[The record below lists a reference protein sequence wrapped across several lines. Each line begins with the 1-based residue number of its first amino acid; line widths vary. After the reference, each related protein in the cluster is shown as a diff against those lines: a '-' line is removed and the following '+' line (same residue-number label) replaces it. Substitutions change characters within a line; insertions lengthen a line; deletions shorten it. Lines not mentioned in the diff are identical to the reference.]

1 MTSPDMHTLAGAFA
15 VNALS
20 EHERARF
27 QRHLDECAS
36 CTQEVRELRATAA
49 KLGAAVAEDPPPELK
64 ERVLAQVRAT
74 RQQPPGTGADPVE
87 RSRRSA
93 GAPRWMVAVAAAAA
107 VVGLALAGVF
117 AGMTMSTQDE
127 LTTAQQQLEQARER
141 YAPVADLLA
150 APDLRVAHN
159 SSSIGGAGIVLASQ
173 AQDRMMFMGS
183 DLPDQG
189 ATRDYELWRMDSE
202 GTPHSAGL
210 LDEGTSVPIV
220 MASGVENTS
229 MMAVTVEPEG
239 GSPDGAPSSNP
250 IIMIPM
256 SV

>member
-27 QRHLDECAS
+27 QRHLQECES
-36 CTQEVRELRATAA
+36 CSQEVRELRATAA
-49 KLGAAVAEDPPPELK
+49 KLGLAVAEDPPPELK

-74 RQQPPGTGADPVE
+74 RQQPPRSGEDPGE

-93 GAPRWMVAVAAAAA
+93 GAPRWMMAAAAAAA

-117 AGMTMSTQDE
+117 AGITMSKQNE
-127 LTTAQQQLEQARER
+127 LTAAQQQLEQARER
-141 YAPVADLLA
+141 YGPVADLMA
-150 APDLRVAHN
+150 APDLRFAQD
-159 SSSIGGAGIVLASQ
+159 SSSIGGSGLVLASQ
-173 AQDRMMFMGS
+173 SQDRVMFMAS

-189 ATRDYELWRMDSE
+189 DAGDYELWRMDRS

-210 LDEGTSVPIV
+210 LSEGTAAPVV
-220 MASGVENTS
+220 LDTDLRNTS
-229 MMAVTVEPEG
+229 MIAVTVEPEG
-239 GSPDGAPSSNP
+239 GSPNGSPSSSP
-250 IIMIPM
+250 IIMVPL
-256 SV
+256 SA